1 MSHLFATLAPLHPRA
16 LLQSLNPLAHDCGHL
31 PDAVTSAGVR
41 SRSSSGE
48 IFCGDAPL
56 LAPNAWVHDA
66 FVDPPRRPKRLGC
79 DPRRRP

>member
-56 LAPNAWVHDA
+56 LAPSAWVHVA
-66 FVDPPRRPKRLGC
+66 FAAP
-79 DPRRRP
+79 PRRRPRLARDTRRHS